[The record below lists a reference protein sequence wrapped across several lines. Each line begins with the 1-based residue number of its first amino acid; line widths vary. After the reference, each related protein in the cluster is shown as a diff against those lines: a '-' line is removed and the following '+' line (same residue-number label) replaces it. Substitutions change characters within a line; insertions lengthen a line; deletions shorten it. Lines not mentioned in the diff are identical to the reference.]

1 MQTVAALSCM
11 HVSHQY
17 GARLGLDDASFAV
30 PAGSFSVLMGRNG
43 AGKTTLISLITR
55 LYHAQQG
62 EIAIF
67 GMGLREQPL
76 KALATIGVVF
86 QQLTIDLDLTV
97 RENLI
102 YHGLLH
108 GLSRREARMRIDEE
122 LERIGLRDRRDE
134 RVRSLS
140 GGMRRR
146 VEIARALLHRP
157 KLLLLDEPTAGLDMA
172 VRSALLQHVRTLCRE
187 RGTAVLWTTH
197 LIEEADGADLAIVL
211 HQGRVL
217 ECGMPET
224 IFSKAKS
231 GSAGEAFLAMT
242 EAG

>member
-1 MQTVAALSCM
+1 MQDVAALSCS
-11 HVSHQY
+11 HVSHRY
-17 GARLGLDDASFAV
+17 GARAALDDVSFDVPPGSFA
-30 PAGSFSVLMGRNG
+30 VLMGRNG

-62 EIAIF
+62 AIRIF
-67 GMGLREQPL
+67 GMDLRGEPL
-76 KALATIGVVF
+76 KALAAIGVVF

-102 YHGLLH
+102 YHAALH
-108 GLSRREARMRIDEE
+108 GLSRREASTRIGEE
-122 LERIGLRDRRDE
+122 LERIGMRERLNE

-157 KLLLLDEPTAGLDMA
+157 RLILLDEPTAGLDMA
-172 VRSALLQHVRTLCRE
+172 VRSAILAHVRALCRE

-197 LIEEADGADLAIVL
+197 LIEEADAADLAVVL
-211 HQGRVL
+211 HNGRL
-217 ECGMPET
+217 LDCGLPET
-224 IFSKAKS
+224 IFSKAKAS
-231 GSAGEAFLAMT
+231 SAGEAFLAMT

>member
-1 MQTVAALSCM
+1 MQDVAALSCCG
-11 HVSHQY
+11 VSHRY
-17 GARLGLDDASFAV
+17 GPRLALDDVSFALQ
-30 PAGSFSVLMGRNG
+30 PGAFAVLMGRNG

-62 EIAIF
+62 TISLF
-67 GMGLREQPL
+67 GKDLRREPL
-76 KALATIGVVF
+76 KALASLAVVF

-102 YHGLLH
+102 YHAALH
-108 GLSRREARMRIDEE
+108 GLSRREALVRIDEE
-122 LERIGLRDRRDE
+122 LERIGLRDRIDE

-157 KLLLLDEPTAGLDMA
+157 KLILLDEPTAGLDIA
-172 VRSALLQHVRTLCRE
+172 VRSAILTHVRALCQE

-197 LIEEADGADLAIVL
+197 LIEEADNADLAIVM
-211 HQGRVL
+211 HRGRVL
-217 ECGMPET
+217 DCGLPEA
-224 IFSKAKS
+224 IFSRRKAS
-231 GSAGEAFLAMT
+231 TAGESFLAMT